1 MCTRKEQPRRRKR
14 KATHHTHAVLVHL
27 HGDVVN
33 LLDSRRRDDRELV
46 PLDNRFGRH
55 VCLTICGT
63 QLPRIQRFIPFL
75 FLFLASVNSSSRSV
89 CNSSR
94 IKLCWRCRF
103 KNVTDRPDGLSKKYS
118 NLNVIGRS
126 ATPHFPSGT
135 ATATATA
142 SA

>member
-33 LLDSRRRDDRELV
+33 LLDSRRRDDGELV

-63 QLPRIQRFIPFL
+63 QLHGCNDLIPFS
-75 FLFLASVNSSSRSV
+75 FSF
-89 CNSSR
+89 
-94 IKLCWRCRF
+94 
-103 KNVTDRPDGLSKKYS
+103 
-118 NLNVIGRS
+118 
-126 ATPHFPSGT
+126 
-135 ATATATA
+135 
-142 SA
+142 